1 METIVVRDN
10 FQIRVAEWPPF
21 IIFAVTI
28 LQKDMNKST
37 DFAGQPVFSQL
48 LSLIGEP
55 IIRACIQEHKA
66 NKCYK
71 RLFVWDH
78 LVTMLYGIFTHCTS
92 LREIQCGLEVC
103 QGKLNHIKLSRVPA
117 RSTLSDGNK
126 QRPAKVFG
134 GIYQKLFGHY
144 KHSISDSR
152 LQKAIL
158 LRLYILDSSTISLFK
173 AILKPAG
180 RKRKDGKS
188 KGGMKV
194 HTLLNADTNM
204 PSFIK
209 YTAAAL
215 HDQQFYKYI
224 KELPDYSI
232 ITFDKAYINYQQFDA
247 FTKRNIYYVTRQKD
261 NATYTSIKELALPD
275 DAPQILKDE
284 CIEVTYKQE
293 KEERKLQMRRVV
305 LFSEKHHQAFV
316 YITNNFELTAME
328 IVVIYQ
334 NRWQIETF
342 FKKLKQNF
350 PLTYFYGDNANAI
363 EIQIWCALIALLLL
377 DVTHKSH
384 KSKMAFSIL
393 ATIVR
398 LHIMNYVDLSAIIEA
413 YKLKRNRYKKNTKP
427 KPTPKKTAPPASQ
440 IKFEM

>member
-1 METIVVRDN
+1 
-10 FQIRVAEWPPF
+10 
-21 IIFAVTI
+21 
-28 LQKDMNKST
+28 MNKST
-37 DFAGQPVFSQL
+37 DFVGQPIFSQL
-48 LSLIGEP
+48 LSLLDQKAIKDT
-55 IIRACIQEHKA
+55 ITEHKA
-66 NKCYK
+66 NRCYK

-78 LVTMLYGIFTHCTS
+78 LVSMLYGIYTHCTS
-92 LREIQCGLEVC
+92 LREIQYGLEVC
-103 QGKLNHIKLSRVPA
+103 EGKLRHINLNKVPP

-126 QRPAKVFG
+126 QRPSKVFG
-134 GIYQKLFGHY
+134 SIYQKLYGIY

-152 LQKAIL
+152 LKAATVQK
-158 LRLYILDSSTISLFK
+158 LYILDSTTISLFK

-232 ITFDKAYINYQQFDA
+232 IAFDKAYINYMQFEA
-247 FTKRNIYYVTRQKD
+247 FTKRCIFYVTRQKD
-261 NATYTSIKELALPD
+261 NAEYVTIEEFALPD
-275 DAPQILKDE
+275 NAQHILKDE
-284 CIEVTYKQE
+284 RIEVTYKADKQQL
-293 KEERKLQMRRVV
+293 KQQMRRVAV
-305 LFSEKHHQAFV
+305 FSAKYNKAFV
-316 YITNNFELTAME
+316 YITNNFELTAVE
-328 IVVIYQ
+328 IAAIYE

-350 PLTYFYGDNANAI
+350 PLTYFFGDNSNAI

-377 DVTHKSH
+377 DVTHKNH

-398 LHIMNYVDLSAIIEA
+398 LHIMNYIDLSAIIDK
-413 YKLKRNRYKKNTKP
+413 YKLKRKRIKSHASPGPAVAKKIL
-427 KPTPKKTAPPASQ
+427 PAFQ
-440 IKFEM
+440 MKFEM